1 MTAYDDAARHPLGPL
16 APPGG
21 EGGLLAVFRRRY
33 LLKLLL
39 RKELQVRYQGSVVG
53 LAWSYVKPLVRF
65 FMYFVIM
72 GIVLGL
78 NRFEDFPVH
87 IFSGMILLHLFTETF
102 AAGTRSIV
110 RNKSLITKVQLP
122 RETFPVASLLV
133 SIYHVIPQLVVLVMM
148 AIGYG
153 WKWDPVAPV
162 AGVLGFAVMTV
173 YAMAIG
179 LTFSA
184 LNVFFRD
191 TQNFVETIGILI
203 TWSVPMIYPLE
214 RIEAA
219 TITGALPEWGVQ
231 LYLANPLAIAVLLFQ
246 RAWWTPCAEHP
257 AAAARTQMP
266 PHLFERGLIALVIG
280 LVLLWLAQKFFT
292 RLEDSFAELL

>member
-1 MTAYDDAARHPLGPL
+1 
-16 APPGG
+16 
-21 EGGLLAVFRRRY
+21 
-33 LLKLLL
+33 
-39 RKELQVRYQGSVVG
+39 
-53 LAWSYVKPLVRF
+53 
-65 FMYFVIM
+65 
-72 GIVLGL
+72 
-78 NRFEDFPVH
+78 
-87 IFSGMILLHLFTETF
+87 
-102 AAGTRSIV
+102 
-110 RNKSLITKVQLP
+110 
-122 RETFPVASLLV
+122 
-133 SIYHVIPQLVVLVMM
+133 MM

-153 WKWDPVAPV
+153 WQWDPLAPV

-231 LYLANPLAIAVLLFQ
+231 LYLANPLAEAVLLFQ

-257 AAAARTQMP
+257 AEAARTQMP
-266 PHLFERGLIALVIG
+266 PHLFERGVIALVVG

>member
-1 MTAYDDAARHPLGPL
+1 VTAHSEEARHPLGPL

-21 EGGLLAVFRRRY
+21 ASGLLAVFQRRY
-33 LLKLLL
+33 LLRLLL

-53 LAWSYVKPLVRF
+53 LAWSYVRPLIRF
-65 FMYFVIM
+65 FMYFVVM

-87 IFSGMILLHLFTETF
+87 IFAGMVVLHLFTETF

-133 SIYHVIPQLVVLVMM
+133 SMYHVIPQLAVLLAM
-148 AIGYG
+148 AVGYG
-153 WKWDPVAPV
+153 WQWDPLALP
-162 AGVLGFAVMTV
+162 AGVLGFTVMAV
-173 YAMAIG
+173 YAMAVG
-179 LTFSA
+179 LMFSA

-203 TWSVPMIYPLE
+203 TWSVPMIYPLN
-214 RIEAA
+214 RILSA
-219 TITGALPEWGVQ
+219 TDTGALPEWGVQ
-231 LYLANPLAIAVLLFQ
+231 VYLANPLAESVLLFQ
-246 RAWWTPCAEHP
+246 RAWWTPCAEDP
-257 AAAARTQMP
+257 AEAARIQMP
-266 PHLFERGLIALVIG
+266 SHLFERGFLALAGG
-280 LVLLWLAQKFFT
+280 LVLLWVAQKVFT
-292 RLEDSFAELL
+292 RLEGSFAELL